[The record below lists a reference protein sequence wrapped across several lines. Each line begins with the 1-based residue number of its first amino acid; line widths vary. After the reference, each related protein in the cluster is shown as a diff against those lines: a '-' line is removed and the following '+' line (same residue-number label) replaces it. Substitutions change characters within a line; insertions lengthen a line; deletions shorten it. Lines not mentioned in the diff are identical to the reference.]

1 MHRMQRCVRPIV
13 TDASVVCACVNLF
26 DTAVRPM
33 QKMTVEPI
41 DWTLMGSR
49 KNVSS
54 GRPDPPGEQT
64 FFVGV
69 RGKSAAC
76 NVALC
81 QNSLTTLLYSAL
93 LYRNTFRPPSLHA
106 HVPSF
111 NNVNLQ
117 PSTKCHHH
125 YPRPGGK
132 RLCNGRV
139 SVRLSVCLS
148 RRSTGAATCGRFAAA
163 ARARAADVAHYSC
176 WRRVLAIDRHLSS
189 AAGVVM
195 LWSEEDRRS
204 TQTCWVH

>member
-1 MHRMQRCVRPIV
+1 VDSDGLKEKCVKWAPRSPRGTDIFCWGAEEERP
-13 TDASVVCACVNLF
+13 
-26 DTAVRPM
+26 
-33 QKMTVEPI
+33 
-41 DWTLMGSR
+41 
-49 KNVSS
+49 
-54 GRPDPPGEQT
+54 
-64 FFVGV
+64 
-69 RGKSAAC
+69 C
-76 NVALC
+76 NAALC
-81 QNSLTTLLYSAL
+81 QNSLTTLLCSVL

-117 PSTKCHHH
+117 PSTKCHHR

-139 SVRLSVCLS
+139 SVCLSVCLS

-163 ARARAADVAHYSC
+163 AGTRAADVAQYSC

-189 AAGVVM
+189 AAGGVM

-204 TQTCWVH
+204 TQTCWGH